1 MNNLNIKSVLKDV
14 LAIIIITI
22 IVMFVFVA
30 CKPSQYDAIRN
41 SHNKTC
47 DSKDKRNK
55 YIVNYLESSIID
67 TVNYDIVFKIV
78 REPRED
84 LTIHDSCGEMIFEYK
99 D

>member
-30 CKPSQYDAIRN
+30 CKSQQPVEQCKCDN
-41 SHNKTC
+41 SYT
-47 DSKDKRNK
+47 
-55 YIVNYLESSIID
+55 INYLESSMIVKVD
-67 TVNYDIVFKIV
+67 YDAMFKV
-78 REPRED
+78 VQNPRED
-84 LTIHDSCGEMIFEYK
+84 LIIKDNCGELVFEFK